1 MIKKWKS
8 FNESS
13 EYLESIT
20 DAFQDISDEYV
31 MKIDNF
37 SNDTYVVT
45 IDTNDLNVEG
55 DVDIDKIPDAIQKIN
70 SKVDLLNL
78 ISSSI
83 RRADPIRQTINLG
96 INFIS
101 ITMEYSDTESYFSI
115 GSSTEGFKKY
125 TIYRSKLKDFIK
137 NQFGVGVGI
146 DQEAEK
152 NLYIFIEDGTNPED
166 NKIKNLI
173 NMIKKDLK
181 DIVVDQWLIEE
192 DDEGPNTIVFE
203 LSPYNDPNHTGEEI
217 VIEFDD

>member
-13 EYLESIT
+13 EYLGSIT
-20 DAFQDISDEYV
+20 DAFQDISDDYE
-31 MKIDNF
+31 MKVDNF

-45 IDTNDLNVEG
+45 INISGLSIEG
-55 DVDIDKIPDAIQKIN
+55 NVDIDKIPDAIEKYN
-70 SKVDLLNL
+70 SKIDLLNL

-83 RRADPIRQTINLG
+83 RRADPIRQTIDVGLNY
-96 INFIS
+96 IS

-115 GSSTEGFKKY
+115 GSSVEGFKKY
-125 TIYRSKLKDFIK
+125 TIYRSKLIDFIK
-137 NQFGVGVGI
+137 DQFGLGVGI
-146 DQEAEK
+146 DQEDEK

-166 NKIKNLI
+166 SKVKNVI

-181 DIVVDQWLIEE
+181 DIVVDQWMIEE
-192 DDEGPNTIVFE
+192 DDEGPNTLVFE

-217 VIEFDD
+217 VIEIQ